1 MHLNGRLNKR
11 LTGILTLAGL
21 SLLFSTPAFAHPG
34 RFSNWPPMGHW
45 MSGGWAMGGIAMI
58 FMLLF
63 WGLIIAGIVF
73 AIRWLAR
80 NTGGRT
86 YGAGTESR
94 ALDILKE
101 RFAKGEIDRDEFE
114 SMKKEL
120 LG

>member
-21 SLLFSTPAFAHPG
+21 SFLFLTPAFAHPG
-34 RFSNWPPMGHW
+34 RFSNWPMGHW
-45 MSGGWAMGGIAMI
+45 MSDGWAMGGIGMI

-73 AIRWLAR
+73 AIRWLVR

-86 YGAGTESR
+86 SGAGTESR